1 MNEQIRVPETDKQ
14 VTPPAAF
21 YIMTKPRGA
30 ICNLDCKYCYF
41 LSKENLY
48 PNSSFRMSTE
58 LLEIYVRQYIQAQ
71 SIPQVNFAWQGGE
84 PTLMG
89 LGFFRQAVALQQKY
103 RRSGVSIH
111 NSLQTNGLHLD
122 DEWAKFFRQN
132 DFLVGVSLDG
142 PDELHDVYRVDK
154 GGNPTHDRVLKGIRT
169 LQRNGVDFNILCCVH
184 AANGGHPLAVYHHLR
199 DEVGARFIQFI
210 PIVESDNDRGFQE
223 GYRVTSRSVGGRQY
237 GQFLT
242 AIFDEWVRRDVGSVF
257 VQLFDVCLGVWLGER
272 AGLCVFDETCGLG
285 LALEHNGDLYSCDHF
300 VEPRY
305 FLGNIKEEELLP
317 LVGSR
322 QQVKFGQAKRDT
334 LPRYCRECE
343 VRFIC
348 NGGCPKNRIRR
359 TPDGESGLN
368 YLCAGYKAFFK
379 HVDEPM
385 KMMAMLLR
393 MGRPPADIMGILARQ
408 ESSEKKSAKT
418 QTGFSA

>member
-1 MNEQIRVPETDKQ
+1 MNEQIRVLETDKQ
-14 VTPPAAF
+14 VTSPAAF
-21 YIMTKPRGA
+21 HIMTKPRGA

-41 LSKENLY
+41 LSKEKLY
-48 PNSSFRMSTE
+48 PNGIFRMSAE
-58 LLEIYVRQYIQAQ
+58 LLEIYVRKYIQAQ
-71 SIPQVNFAWQGGE
+71 SVPQVNFAWQGGE

-89 LGFFRQAVALQQKY
+89 LDFFRQAVALQQKY
-103 RRSGVSIH
+103 RRPGVSIQ
-111 NSLQTNGLHLD
+111 NSLQTNGLQLD

-142 PDELHDVYRVDK
+142 PRELHDAYRVDK

-169 LQRNGVDFNILCCVH
+169 LQQNGVDFNILCCVH
-184 AANGGHPLAVYHHLR
+184 AANGSHPLAVYNHLR

-210 PIVESDNDRGFQE
+210 PIVERDNDSGFQE
-223 GYRVTSRSVGGRQY
+223 GYRVTSRSVGGRQF

-257 VQLFDVCLGVWLGER
+257 VQLFDVCLGGWLGER
-272 AGLCVFDETCGLG
+272 ASLCVFNETCGLG

-305 FLGNIKEEELLP
+305 FLGNIMEEDLRP
-317 LVGSR
+317 LVDSR

-359 TPDGESGLN
+359 SPDGEPGLN
-368 YLCAGYKAFFK
+368 YLCEGYKAFFN

-393 MGRPPADIMGILARQ
+393 MVRPPADIMGILARQ
-408 ESSEKKSAKT
+408 ESSEKKSAET
-418 QTGFSA
+418 RPGFSA